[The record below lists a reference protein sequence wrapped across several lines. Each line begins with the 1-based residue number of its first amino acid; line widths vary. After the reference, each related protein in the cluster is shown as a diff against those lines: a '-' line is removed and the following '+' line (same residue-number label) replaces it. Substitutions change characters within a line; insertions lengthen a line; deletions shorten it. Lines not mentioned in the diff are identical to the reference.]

1 MSEPEPSPA
10 AEPTDPAS
18 AGSLVC
24 YRHPGRE
31 TGVRCTRCERPI
43 CPDCMIA
50 ASVGFQC
57 PECVREGRRSIRPAK
72 TMYGGRARGGRAEV
86 TIGLVAIN
94 VLIFFAGLSSGANFS
109 SGSGTSD
116 IDQRFAL
123 IPAAVANGE
132 WYRLVTS
139 MFLHYGIW
147 HLAVNMYALWILG
160 QALEVMLGR
169 LRFIAL
175 YFAAGIGGSILS
187 FAFGDVIG
195 QSAGASGAIFGLFGA
210 FFIILRRRNL
220 ETGGIVAMIA
230 LNLVFTFTF
239 PNIDWRGHVGGLVVG
254 AVFAYVLVA
263 APTGP
268 RRDQIQAAGAAAV
281 AVVLAACGLLAAAH
295 VRSECPG
302 FASSVQP
309 NGVVYNFCGTR
320 QP

>member
-1 MSEPEPSPA
+1 MSEPEPPPA
-10 AEPTDPAS
+10 AEPS
-18 AGSLVC
+18 AGGLLTC

-31 TGVRCTRCERPI
+31 TGVRCARCERPI

-57 PECVREGRRSIRPAK
+57 PECVREGRRSIRPTK
-72 TMYGGRARGGRAEV
+72 TMYGGRTRGNRAEV
-86 TIGLVAIN
+86 TIGLVVIN
-94 VLIFFAGLSSGANFS
+94 VVIFLATVSSGANVS
-109 SGSGTSD
+109 GGSGTSD
-116 IDQRFAL
+116 VYQRFAL
-123 IPAAVANGE
+123 VPAAVAHGQ

-147 HLAVNMYALWILG
+147 HVAVNMYALWIMG
-160 QALEVMLGR
+160 QALESMLGR

-175 YFAAGIGGSILS
+175 YFASGIGGSILS
-187 FAFGDVIG
+187 FAFGDVLG

-210 FFIILRRRNL
+210 FFVILRQRNL

-254 AVFAYVLVA
+254 AVFAYALVA

-268 RRDQIQAAGAAAV
+268 RRDRFQAGGAAVVAIALAV
-281 AVVLAACGLLAAAH
+281 CGFVASSH
-295 VRSECPG
+295 VHSECPG
-302 FASSVQP
+302 FASYDLP
-309 NGVVYNFCGTR
+309 NGSTVYDCGGR